1 MLGDRAICTVWKEK
15 ASLSLPFLQSLVQNS
30 SEFAVFY
37 GYIVV
42 LCESSQL
49 GEQVAGVDDVH
60 GEKSEIK
67 AYRKGKS
74 KVFRQ
79 PIERHQYV

>member
-1 MLGDRAICTVWKEK
+1 MLGDRAIRAVWQEK
-15 ASLSLPFLQSLVQNS
+15 ASLSLPFLQSIVQNS

-49 GEQVAGVDDVH
+49 GEQIAGINNVY

-74 KVFRQ
+74 KVF
-79 PIERHQYV
+79 